1 MLPQDALGAFTE
13 HVDRRFH
20 DFEAGMKTKLIDAM
34 NHEDKLLNQYIEKNR
49 LTEWIRTALEVA
61 QNQVKEEQIKQSAIP
76 PMALPTSL
84 FGKEISTEDPNGT
97 A

>member
-1 MLPQDALGAFTE
+1 MLPKDALGAFTE

-34 NHEDKLLNQYIEKNR
+34 LHEDKLLNQYIEKNR
-49 LTEWIRTALEVA
+49 LTEWVRTALEVA
-61 QNQVKEEQIKQSAIP
+61 QNQCKEEQAKQKAIP
-76 PMALPTSL
+76 SMALPVSL
-84 FGKEISTEDPNGT
+84 FGKEINTQDPNGT

>member
-1 MLPQDALGAFTE
+1 MLPKDALGAFTE

-34 NHEDKLLNQYIEKNR
+34 NQEDKLLNQFIEKNR
-49 LTEWIRTALEVA
+49 LTEWVRTALEVA
-61 QNQVKEEQIKQSAIP
+61 QNQIKEEQKKQKAIP
-76 PMALPTSL
+76 PMTSPVSL